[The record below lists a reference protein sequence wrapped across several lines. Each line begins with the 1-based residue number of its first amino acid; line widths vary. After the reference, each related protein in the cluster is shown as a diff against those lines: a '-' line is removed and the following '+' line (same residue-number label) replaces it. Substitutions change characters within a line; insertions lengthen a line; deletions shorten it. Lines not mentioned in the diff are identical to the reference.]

1 MIKVLRYLDRRQWG
15 QVALALVL
23 IVVQVWLDLTLPD
36 YMSNITTLVET
47 EGSSMSEILVQ
58 GGWMLACALG
68 SAVASVAVGYIAARI
83 AAELGRTLRGKVF
96 DRTLEL
102 SKGDVE
108 KFSTASL
115 INRTTNDITQI

>member
-15 QVALALVL
+15 QVVLALVL

-83 AAELGRTLRGKVF
+83 AAELGRTLRGEVF

>member
-15 QVALALVL
+15 QVVLALVL

-102 SKGDVE
+102 
-108 KFSTASL
+108 
-115 INRTTNDITQI
+115 